1 MSKLSKDR
9 KKPGGSNTGNYPNV
23 KVFCGPERS
32 FPVPD
37 CAHVTAAKRLIGRY
51 KGPGDKGKI
60 MSCVERKEKS
70 LNCETKK

>member
-1 MSKLSKDR
+1 MARLSSAER
-9 KKPGGSNTGNYPNV
+9 KKLKGST
-23 KVFCGPERS
+23 FCGPERS

>member
-1 MSKLSKDR
+1 MARLSSAQR
-9 KKPGGSNTGNYPNV
+9 KKLKAST
-23 KVFCGPERS
+23 FCGPERS

-60 MSCVERKEKS
+60 MACVNRKEES
-70 LNCETKK
+70 LNCETKD

>member
-1 MSKLSKDR
+1 MARLSSAER
-9 KKPGGSNTGNYPNV
+9 KKLKGST
-23 KVFCGPERS
+23 FCGPERS

-70 LNCETKK
+70 LNSETKK